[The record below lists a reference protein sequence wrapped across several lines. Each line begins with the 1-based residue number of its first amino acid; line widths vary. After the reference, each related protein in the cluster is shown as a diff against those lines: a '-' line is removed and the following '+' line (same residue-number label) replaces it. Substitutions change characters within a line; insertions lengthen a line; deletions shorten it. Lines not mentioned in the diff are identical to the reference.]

1 MLTKLKHILNTYT
14 DKELEEMELWVNSD
28 FQIDKMIIDEY
39 SIDLIQEN
47 SDVEIKTYKNYDTI
61 ICKEDN

>member
-47 SDVEIKTYKNYDTI
+47 SDVEIKTYKNYDII

>member
-1 MLTKLKHILNTYT
+1 MLTKLKHILNAYT

-47 SDVEIKTYKNYDTI
+47 SDIEIKTYKNYDTI

>member
-47 SDVEIKTYKNYDTI
+47 SDIEIKTYKNYDTI

>member
-1 MLTKLKHILNTYT
+1 MLIKLKHILNAYT

-47 SDVEIKTYKNYDTI
+47 SDVKIKTYKNYDTI

>member
-28 FQIDKMIIDEY
+28 FQIDKIIVDED

-47 SDVEIKTYKNYDTI
+47 SDIQIQTYKNYDTI

>member
-14 DKELEEMELWVNSD
+14 DKELKDMELWVNSD

-47 SDVEIKTYKNYDTI
+47 SDIEIKTYKNYDTI

>member
-39 SIDLIQEN
+39 SIDLMQEN
-47 SDVEIKTYKNYDTI
+47 SDIEIKTYKNYDTI

>member
-1 MLTKLKHILNTYT
+1 MLTKLKHILNAYT

-28 FQIDKMIIDEY
+28 FQIDKIIVDED

-47 SDVEIKTYKNYDTI
+47 SDIQIQTYKNYDTI